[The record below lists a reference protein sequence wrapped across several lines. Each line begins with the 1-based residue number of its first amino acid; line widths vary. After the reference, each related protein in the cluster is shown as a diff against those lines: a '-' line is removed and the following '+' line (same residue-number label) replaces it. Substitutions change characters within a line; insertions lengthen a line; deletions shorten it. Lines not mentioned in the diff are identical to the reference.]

1 MVRLSDVIDVGFKQD
16 VDEVPVITELTGNP
30 AIRWVVVEGHDLSS
44 NVRDG
49 TAMPTAWASHW
60 HHIWDVL
67 STVTVD
73 RYRA

>member
-44 NVRDG
+44 
-49 TAMPTAWASHW
+49 
-60 HHIWDVL
+60 
-67 STVTVD
+67 
-73 RYRA
+73 